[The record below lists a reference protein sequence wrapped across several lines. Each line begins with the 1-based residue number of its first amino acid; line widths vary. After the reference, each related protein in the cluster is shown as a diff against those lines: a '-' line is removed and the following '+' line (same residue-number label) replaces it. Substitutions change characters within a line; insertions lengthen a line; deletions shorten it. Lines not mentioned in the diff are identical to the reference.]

1 MILNVNNNDFHHL
14 GKFQICARACDYFRS
29 SKPHSGRSCEPLFR
43 RRRIVIINL
52 QRGEQ
57 KSVSNIDQ
65 TRLNV
70 QFLLPLNEI
79 VTNFYDELKSITSGY
94 ASFDY
99 EDAGYQQSSLVK
111 LGEKVL

>member
-1 MILNVNNNDFHHL
+1 M
-14 GKFQICARACDYFRS
+14 
-29 SKPHSGRSCEPLFR
+29 
-43 RRRIVIINL
+43 
-52 QRGEQ
+52 
-57 KSVSNIDQ
+57 SNIDQ

-111 LGEKVL
+111 LGEKSSAVKRSIGFTIAFHNHREDPY

>member
-1 MILNVNNNDFHHL
+1 M
-14 GKFQICARACDYFRS
+14 
-29 SKPHSGRSCEPLFR
+29 
-43 RRRIVIINL
+43 
-52 QRGEQ
+52 
-57 KSVSNIDQ
+57 SNIDQ

-111 LGEKVL
+111 LGEK